1 LLSRAVEQ
9 TADSVVITDP
19 AGVIQYVN
27 SAFEATTG
35 YSRSEALGRRPS
47 ILKSGHH
54 EDAFYRELWTR
65 ILQGKPFRGTL
76 VNRKKDG
83 SLYWAEQ
90 TISAVRDDEGGITHF
105 VSVLK
110 DITEL
115 KKREEHEAQARLA
128 REVQQYLY
136 PTATSLPGMEV
147 AAVSEPA
154 YDTGGDYVDFI
165 PGPDG
170 SLYVGIGDVSGH
182 GSGPALIMALTHAYV
197 RSLAGMGLG
206 VNEVLVR
213 TNQLLASDLGHG
225 RFVTLLLLKVD
236 VRELSLSY
244 ASAGHV
250 PGFVL
255 ARSGAVEAVLESTGM
270 PLGLFPDL
278 RITATTMPLTPR
290 ATVLLLT
297 DGVTEMPG
305 PDGSELGTERVLEFM
320 RAQCDRSARQTV
332 EGLCLAAR
340 QFGGGA
346 GQQDDVTAIVIKI
359 HSSCTA
365 QSDGH
370 HCARGPDE

>member
-1 LLSRAVEQ
+1 MPILRHSSHEADVRTRLLSRAVEQ
-9 TADSVVITDP
+9 TADSVVITDT

-35 YSRSEALGRRPS
+35 YSRSEALGRKPN

-54 EDAFYRELWTR
+54 DDAFYQELWGR
-65 ILQGKPFRGTL
+65 ILEGKPFRGTL

-90 TISAVRDDEGGITHF
+90 TISAIRDDEGSITHF
-105 VSVLK
+105 VAVLK

-115 KKREEHEAQARLA
+115 KKREEHAAQARLA
-128 REVQQYLY
+128 REVQQNLY
-136 PTATSLPGMEV
+136 PTTTSLPGMEV

-182 GSGPALIMALTHAYV
+182 GSGPALIMALTRAYV
-197 RSLAGMGLG
+197 RSLVGMGLG
-206 VNEVLVR
+206 VDEVLAR
-213 TNQLLASDLGHG
+213 TNQLLVSDMGDG
-225 RFVTLLLLKVD
+225 RFVTVLLLKLD
-236 VRELSLSY
+236 ARGPSLSY

-255 ARSGAVEAVLESTGM
+255 GTSGEVEAVLESTGM

-278 RITATTMPLTPR
+278 RITATTMRVTPR

-297 DGVTEMPG
+297 DGVTEMPR
-305 PDGSELGTERVLEFM
+305 PDGSELGTERVLEFV
-320 RAQCDRSARQTV
+320 RAQRDRDARQTV

-340 QFGGGA
+340 QFAQGVA
-346 GQQDDVTAIVIKI
+346 QRDDVTAIVVKM
-359 HSSCTA
+359 T
-365 QSDGH
+365 
-370 HCARGPDE
+370 